1 VVKRIE
7 CPECGRL
14 CKPVAQMRLNPVLN
28 KKICW
33 HCDKK
38 IGHNK
43 FYNPKI
49 NGSKQKIK
57 FMRLTMNEDEKN
69 ELWQSLIRIG
79 LSEEQARI
87 RVRNLQNRLFW
98 QQRNR
103 MFNQNKTQSEL
114 NKNFLAGLGQLK

>member
-1 VVKRIE
+1 
-7 CPECGRL
+7 
-14 CKPVAQMRLNPVLN
+14 
-28 KKICW
+28 
-33 HCDKK
+33 
-38 IGHNK
+38 
-43 FYNPKI
+43 
-49 NGSKQKIK
+49 
-57 FMRLTMNEDEKN
+57 MRLTMNEDEKN